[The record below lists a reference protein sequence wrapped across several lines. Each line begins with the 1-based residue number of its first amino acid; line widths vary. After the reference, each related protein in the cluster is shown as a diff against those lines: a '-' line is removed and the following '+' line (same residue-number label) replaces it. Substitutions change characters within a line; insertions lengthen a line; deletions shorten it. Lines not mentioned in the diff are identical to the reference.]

1 MMWFWLLLSWAIIFY
16 LLNGKGKVE
25 KILKTTTRSL
35 VSAVNQS
42 SALQDEIALL
52 IVKLNREQNDFR
64 KKVTELQNR
73 VDLLAKYQ
81 DIEDAKEEAR
91 RIVAAARNESIE
103 IVTSAKTTKAEA
115 QQFAK
120 FVKDEALRTSRER
133 RENIERL
140 LADANSQ
147 ASKIIADAK
156 TSAESTAGDAYRALK
171 EVDALKET
179 ATAMKNVIEGYGD
192 RYLKPTY
199 SLLDE
204 LAELYSFDEAGK
216 QLKMARDLTK
226 LMVDAG
232 RAADCEYVESQRK
245 TIAVR
250 FVIDAFNGKVDTIL
264 TRSKQNNYGTLEQ
277 QIRDA
282 FALVNSN
289 GAAFRNAKINDEYL
303 NARLDE
309 LRWATAVMALKE
321 KEREEQKAIRE
332 RIREEEQVRKEIE
345 RALKESAKEEEML
358 GKAMEKVRQQVAKA
372 NDEQRAV
379 YEAQLEA
386 LEQKLAEAEARS
398 QRALSMAQQ
407 TRAGHVYVISNIG
420 SFGENVLKVGMTR
433 RLEPNDR
440 VRELGDASVPFAFD
454 VHAMIW
460 SEDAPALERSLHK
473 EFVKAQV
480 NKVNPRKEFFRIPV
494 AQVRETLEKRGIE
507 TSWTLAAAAAEYRE
521 SLAIEA
527 RMASSAALEAEW
539 IDKQADYQLEEEAG
553 TLDAA
558 DTGKAYSG
566 KEMHMNVEELAS

>member
-1 MMWFWLLLSWAIIFY
+1 MMWFWLLLSWGVIFY
-16 LLNGKGKVE
+16 LLNAKGKVE
-25 KILKTTTRSL
+25 KTLKKTKDSL
-35 VSAVNQS
+35 FTATNQNS
-42 SALQDEIALL
+42 SWQDEIARLTEE
-52 IVKLNREQNDFR
+52 LNHERQDYR
-64 KKVTELQNR
+64 KKATELQNR
-73 VDLLAKYQ
+73 VNLLAKYQ
-81 DIEDAKEEAR
+81 AIEDAEAEAR
-91 RIVAAARNESIE
+91 RIVAMARKEGNE
-103 IVTSAKTTKAEA
+103 IVNSANATRTEA
-115 QQFAK
+115 QQFSK
-120 FVKDEALRTSRER
+120 VVKDEALRTSRER

-140 LADANSQ
+140 LADANLQ

-156 TSAESTAGDAYRALK
+156 TSAESIAGDAYRALK
-171 EVDALKET
+171 EADALKET
-179 ATAMKNVIEGYGD
+179 AKAMKNVIEGYGD

-216 QLKMARDLTK
+216 QLKLARDLTK
-226 LMVDAG
+226 LMVEAG
-232 RAADCEYVESQRK
+232 RAATCEYVEPQRK
-245 TIAVR
+245 TTAIH
-250 FVIDAFNGKVDTIL
+250 FVIDAFNGKVDTLL

-289 GAAFRNAKINDEYL
+289 GTAFRNAKINDEYL

-309 LRWATAVMALKE
+309 LRWATAVLALKE

-332 RIREEEQVRKEIE
+332 RIREEEHVRKEID

-386 LEQKLAEAEARS
+386 LEQKLAEAEAKS

-494 AQVRETLEKRGIE
+494 SQVRETLETRGIE
-507 TSWTLAAAAAEYRE
+507 ASWTLAAAAAEYRE

-527 RMASSAALEAEW
+527 RMASSTALEAEW
-539 IDKQADYQLEEEAG
+539 IGKQADYELEEKAM
-553 TLDAA
+553 LDAA
-558 DTGKAYSG
+558 NTVKAYSG
-566 KEMHMNVEELAS
+566 KDINTNVEELAS